1 MRCLCCLSGIL
12 WFGGVNVGGGGSN
25 IFGLGDLESLVNR
38 AKEELKKGE
47 PRKRNVFIS
56 FAYEDID
63 KVNLLRGQAKND
75 ISPIEFNDWSVS
87 DPFNSER
94 APYIKQKIGERI
106 AQSSLTVVY
115 LSDKTGSSRW
125 VEWEINE
132 SLRRGKQ
139 VIGVY
144 AGNKRPAKLPKAIEH
159 EKIKCVPWSKLSET
173 IDNLG

>member
-1 MRCLCCLSGIL
+1 MG
-12 WFGGVNVGGGGSN
+12 GGGGSTY
-25 IFGLGDLESLVNR
+25 GMGDLESLINR

-47 PRKRNVFIS
+47 SQKRNVFIS

-63 KVNLLRGQAKND
+63 EVNLLRGQAKNEK
-75 ISPIEFNDWSVS
+75 SPIEFNDWSVS
-87 DPFNSER
+87 EPFNSER

-115 LSDKTGSSRW
+115 LSDKTGSSSW
-125 VEWEINE
+125 VEWEIIE

-144 AGNKRPAKLPKAIEH
+144 AGNKRPAELPKAIEH
-159 EKIKCVPWSKLSET
+159 KKIKCVPWSILSET